1 MISRGLSWKGEGRLE
16 LLRIRLR
23 QLAGHGNVLC
33 SIRRG
38 VRSIVGDEEKE
49 VV

>member
-1 MISRGLSWKGEGRLE
+1 MVNQGFCGREKGGGSI
-16 LLRIRLR
+16 RIRLR
-23 QLAGHGNVLC
+23 QATSHGNVLC